1 MENKV
6 TCASRIK
13 EALKIRDMT
22 QADLCKLTG
31 IPKSAMSQYC
41 NGGLVPRQNR
51 TFLIASALRVN
62 PAWLMGLDVEME
74 TKTAPTVE
82 GERRELID
90 LIPFLP
96 EDIVHALL
104 ALARQAGQQK

>member
-1 MENKV
+1 MEKKV
-6 TCASRIK
+6 TCASRIR
-13 EALKIRDMT
+13 EALAARDMT

-51 TFLIASALRVN
+51 TFQIANALNVN
-62 PAWLMGLDVEME
+62 PAWIMGLDVEME
-74 TKTAPTVE
+74 NKTAPAIA

-90 LIPFLP
+90 LIPHLP
-96 EDIVHALL
+96 DDIVHALL